1 LSNSNSD
8 TDTATASKD
17 FSSLGLE
24 PALLD
29 NLQTMGYSQ
38 MTDIQAGSLP
48 AILAGRDVVGKA
60 KTGSGKTAAFALGL
74 LHNLKVKRFRVQAM
88 VMCPTRELAEQVAE
102 EIRRLGRGIHNIK
115 VLTLCG
121 GTPMGPQIGS
131 LEHGAHIIVGTP
143 GRIMDHL
150 YKQRLDLSE
159 VNTLV
164 LDEAD
169 RMLDMGFEDEM
180 RVVIKNVPKERQTL
194 LFSATFPES
203 IAEISAQVQNQ
214 PLEVSVEA
222 THDTVSIEQIFF
234 EVVEEHRVKAV
245 AALLSHYQPE
255 SAIVFC
261 NTKIACQEVADELRA
276 LGVSALAL
284 HGDLEQRERT
294 QVLTRFSNKSVSV
307 LIATDVASR
316 GLDVK
321 EVNAVISYQI
331 TPDPEVHI
339 HRIGRTGRADAKG
352 LALTLVAP
360 KEIARANAIEDYQK
374 AKIKWTGIQAI
385 RFHENR
391 LIQPVFTTLCI
402 DGGKKS
408 KLRPGD
414 ILGALTKEAEIPAE
428 DVGKINVT
436 AMHSYV
442 AIKAR
447 SVKRAMKQLGE
458 GKIKGRKFKVRKFS

>member
-1 LSNSNSD
+1 MD
-8 TDTATASKD
+8 KQFT
-17 FSSLGLE
+17 SLGLK
-24 PALLD
+24 PALLT
-29 NLQTMGYSQ
+29 NLETLGFTQ

-48 AILAGRDVVGKA
+48 AILQGKDVVAKA
-60 KTGSGKTAAFALGL
+60 KTGSGKTAAFGLGL
-74 LHNLKVKRFRVQAM
+74 LQNLNVERFRIQSLVL
-88 VMCPTRELAEQVAE
+88 CPTRELAEQVAE
-102 EIRRLGRGIHNIK
+102 EIRRLARGIHNIK

-121 GTPMGPQIGS
+121 GVPMGPQIGS

-143 GRIMDHL
+143 GRIIDHL
-150 YKQRLDLSE
+150 SRQRLDLSE

-180 RVVIKNVPKERQTL
+180 AAVIRHIPDNRQTL
-194 LFSATFPES
+194 LFSATYPDS
-203 IAEISAQVQNQ
+203 IAQISAQVQRE
-214 PLEVSVEA
+214 PLQVSVEA
-222 THDTVSIEQIFF
+222 THDTSSIEQIFF
-234 EVVEEHRVKAV
+234 EVEEPHRIKAV

-255 SAIVFC
+255 SCIVFC
-261 NTKIACQEVADELRA
+261 NTRIACQEVADELTA

-284 HGDLEQRERT
+284 HGDLEQKDRT
-294 QVLTRFSNKSVSV
+294 QVLTRFANKSTSV

-360 KEIARANAIEDYQK
+360 NEMARANAIEDYQG
-374 AKIKWTGIQAI
+374 AKVRWLGIQSI
-385 RFHENR
+385 RFHQNR
-391 LIQPVFTTLCI
+391 LLEPAFVTVCI
-402 DGGKKS
+402 DGGKKD

-414 ILGALTKEAEIPAE
+414 ILGALTKDAEVPVE

-436 AMHSYV
+436 ATHTYV
-442 AIKAR
+442 AIKTR
-447 SVKRAMKQLGE
+447 SVKRSLKQFNE
-458 GKIKGRKFKVRKFS
+458 GKLKGRKFKARKLG

>member
-1 LSNSNSD
+1 M
-8 TDTATASKD
+8 SKE

-29 NLQTMGYSQ
+29 NLQSMGFSQ
-38 MTDIQAGSLP
+38 MTEIQAGTLP
-48 AILAGRDVVGKA
+48 AILAGRDVVAKA
-60 KTGSGKTAAFALGL
+60 KTGSGKTAAFGLAL
-74 LHNLKVKRFRVQAM
+74 LHNLDVKRFRVQAL
-88 VMCPTRELAEQVAE
+88 VMCPTRELAEQVAL

-150 YKQRLDLSE
+150 YKRRLDLSE

-180 RVVIKNVPKERQTL
+180 DAVIKSVPQHRQTL
-194 LFSATFPES
+194 LFSATYPES
-203 IAEISAQVQNQ
+203 IAKISGQVQKN
-214 PLEVSVEA
+214 PLEVTVES
-222 THDTVSIEQIFF
+222 THDTETIEQLFF
-234 EVVEEHRVKAV
+234 EVEDDHRTKAV

-261 NTKIACQEVADELRA
+261 NTKIACQEVADELRS
-276 LGVSALAL
+276 LGVSVLAL
-284 HGDLEQRERT
+284 HGDLEQRERN
-294 QVLTRFSNKSVSV
+294 QVLVRFSNKSVSV
-307 LIATDVASR
+307 LVATDVASR
-316 GLDVK
+316 GLDIK
-321 EVNAVISYQI
+321 EVNAVISYHI

-339 HRIGRTGRADAKG
+339 HRIGRTGRADSKG
-352 LALTLVAP
+352 IALTLVAP
-360 KEIARANAIEDYQK
+360 DEIARANAIEDYQN
-374 AKIKWTGIQAI
+374 AKLKWTGIQAI
-385 RFHENR
+385 RFHANR
-391 LIQPVFTTLCI
+391 LIQPVYSTLCV

-414 ILGALTKEAEIPAE
+414 ILGALTKEAEIPGE
-428 DVGKINVT
+428 DIGKIHIT
-436 AMHSYV
+436 EFHAYV
-442 AIKAR
+442 AVKLR
-447 SVKRAMKQLGE
+447 SVKRAMRQLGE
-458 GKIKGRKFKVRKFS
+458 GKIKGKKFKVRKFN